1 MIINALL
8 IAIREIRRNLMRSF
22 LTVIGIVIGVAAVV
36 TMVTLGRGA
45 TETVKQQISK
55 MGNNLLIL
63 RPGQGWGWGGSPLFS
78 LDDVDAVRD
87 QVPGI
92 ASVAPFI
99 SNNATVVYQD
109 ESRTYDVQGTT
120 ENYFNIANWKLS
132 LGRFFTDAEL
142 AESAPVCVIGE
153 TIRKQLF
160 GEGVDPVGSKI
171 RVKNMTLEVIGVT
184 AVKGQ
189 GGFGDD
195 MDDNMMTPYTTII
208 HRLSGRQ
215 GGKAF
220 NQVMIS
226 GQQGYPTAHIVA
238 DVAALMRERRKI
250 TANEEDD
257 FNVFDSQQLAEV
269 IAVVADTH
277 AAHIENRA
285 FAGRSG
291 ESNIFCASVLTDNR
305 DRTRDHIIALTN
317 RTHEIDITERAWNF
331 SGSRGGRMFF
341 RNFARRCACRRA
353 SVGEKRFALHRQSV
367 RRGLSKPERRHVIAV
382 TRLFSRVFDR
392 EFNEALSFCVRSL
405 RMRRRALHQS
415 NRCENFAHTRGV
427 VRRQQNCFETAL
439 KRCTH
444 RFSIRAICDQYGV
457 DRRIDATEGRGYRRK
472 IEAFRMRVHKDGA
485 HRINRN
491 VGRSKRKCGVEV
503 RRNFNAN
510 VCNVTQEL
518 RDVQLQSAFHDEDA
532 RRVRCTTLCVTARGN
547 WSA

>member
-120 ENYFNIANWKLS
+120 ENYFNIANWKIS

-195 MDDNMMTPYTTII
+195 IMMTPYTTII

-269 IAVVADTH
+269 ISSSTKVMTSLLGAVAGVSLLVGGIGIMNIMLVSVTERTREIGIRLAIGARAREVLLQFLVEAVTLSCIGGVTGIALAYGLCDLL
-277 AAHIENRA
+277 AGVVGAPFLFDPKINIIA
-285 FAGRSG
+285 FA
-291 ESNIFCASVLTDNR
+291 
-305 DRTRDHIIALTN
+305 
-317 RTHEIDITERAWNF
+317 F
-331 SGSRGGRMFF
+331 SAAIGILFGFMP
-341 RNFARRCACRRA
+341 ARRAA
-353 SVGEKRFALHRQSV
+353 SLD
-367 RRGLSKPERRHVIAV
+367 P
-382 TRLFSRVFDR
+382 
-392 EFNEALSFCVRSL
+392 
-405 RMRRRALHQS
+405 
-415 NRCENFAHTRGV
+415 
-427 VRRQQNCFETAL
+427 
-439 KRCTH
+439 
-444 RFSIRAICDQYGV
+444 
-457 DRRIDATEGRGYRRK
+457 IDA
-472 IEAFRMRVHKDGA
+472 
-485 HRINRN
+485 
-491 VGRSKRKCGVEV
+491 
-503 RRNFNAN
+503 
-510 VCNVTQEL
+510 L
-518 RDVQLQSAFHDEDA
+518 RHE
-532 RRVRCTTLCVTARGN
+532 
-547 WSA
+547 